1 MSAFYWILIFALG
14 AMLVNSVGIW
24 VIYKYK
30 DWAERAKVYFMCF
43 AAGVLISSP
52 LIMAFPEA
60 LQKNSYAGFA
70 ALAGFIFMFF
80 SNKLIKYKTKQ
91 EGLGFWV
98 LRILKQLN

>member
-60 LQKNSYAGFA
+60 LQ
-70 ALAGFIFMFF
+70 
-80 SNKLIKYKTKQ
+80 
-91 EGLGFWV
+91 
-98 LRILKQLN
+98 RILMRVSRHWRDLYLCFQQ